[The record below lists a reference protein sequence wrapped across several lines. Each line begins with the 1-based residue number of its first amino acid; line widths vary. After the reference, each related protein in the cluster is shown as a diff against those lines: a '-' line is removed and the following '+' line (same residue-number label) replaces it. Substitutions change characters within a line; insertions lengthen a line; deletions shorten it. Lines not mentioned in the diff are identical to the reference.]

1 MVLAT
6 ILNPPFMSAT
16 ALTSIESLV
25 SAIPDGALL
34 AVPKDTSG
42 VAMAATRELIR
53 RRVRNLHLVC
63 VPTSGLQADMLIGA
77 GAVGTIETSAV
88 TMGEF
93 GAAPCF
99 VEAIRSANIKVMD
112 ATCPAI
118 YAALQAAEKGLP
130 FIPLRGLIGTDVLRY
145 RKDWKVIDNPFAA
158 GDPIVALPAIR
169 PDAALF
175 HARCADREGN
185 VFIGKEREVLL
196 MAHAAKT
203 TLVTVEEIVEG
214 NLLEDPARGGAV
226 LPAIYVSAIAL
237 AKRGAWPLG
246 LFDLYPMDDAA
257 IARYIGL
264 ARSAEGIGQFLAEW
278 DGGVEAAA

>member
-1 MVLAT
+1 V
-6 ILNPPFMSAT
+6 SAT
-16 ALTSIESLV
+16 ALTSLESLV
-25 SAIPDGALL
+25 SAISDGALL

-99 VEAIRSANIKVMD
+99 VEAIRTANIKVMD

-118 YAALQAAEKGLP
+118 YAALQAGEKGLP
-130 FIPLRGLIGTDVLRY
+130 FIPLRGLIGTDILRY
-145 RKDWKVIDNPFAA
+145 REDWKVIDNPFAA

-169 PDAALF
+169 PDVALF

-185 VFIGKEREVLL
+185 VFIGREREVLL

-226 LPAIYVSAIAL
+226 LPSIYVSAIAV
-237 AKRGAWPLG
+237 AKRGAWPLA

-264 ARSAEGIGQFLAEW
+264 ARSAEGIAQFLDQW
-278 DGGVEAAA
+278 TGGEEAAA